1 VGPGM
6 WVWGGGGMAREGEAG
21 LLPRPES
28 FRADEQTG

>member
-1 VGPGM
+1 MCGTRHVGMGRR
-6 WVWGGGGMAREGEAG
+6 GEGEAG